1 MNVAVMTIALNT
13 DDVLQE
19 FNLSSKLLADQQSAI
34 NDPRMV
40 EAGNIAV
47 FVSNVVEIIM
57 DQVSPIMMTFMD
69 KLTNLTSDHI
79 DFIQDMNRVKYGIFI
94 LLCFIVFG
102 FLWVPYMKKLNRK
115 IIRTKGMLNM
125 IPLEF
130 ILHNENLKN
139 AFLHGGIIK
148 AIR

>member
-1 MNVAVMTIALNT
+1 
-13 DDVLQE
+13 
-19 FNLSSKLLADQQSAI
+19 
-34 NDPRMV
+34 
-40 EAGNIAV
+40 
-47 FVSNVVEIIM
+47 M